1 MDERLPT
8 KEFIIGLAIAGE
20 AVAYPFSILNDESIV
35 NDSVGNVPILVV
47 FDPENAS
54 GIAFERRVE
63 NRTLT
68 FIREVDFQIVDN
80 ETGTLWDGLT
90 GLALEGEL
98 AGKQLERVKSTLS
111 FWFGWKDFFPE
122 NFGKSGN

>member
-1 MDERLPT
+1 
-8 KEFIIGLAIAGE
+8 
-20 AVAYPFSILNDESIV
+20 V

-68 FIREVDFQIVDN
+68 FKREVDFQIVDN

-98 AGKQLERVKSTLS
+98 AGMQLERVKSTLS
-111 FWFGWKDFFPE
+111 FWFGWKDFFPATRVYGIE
-122 NFGKSGN
+122 SE